1 MPRRRRRVSR
11 LSLFYFV
18 VTLGLLVGGSV
29 WLDRR
34 GEVTT
39 ARVASKQ
46 EEITVQQVPAGGWIR
61 WYRVGVEFP
70 TRDAGHG
77 MATVTLPQP
86 RYDALHPGD
95 SIQIRYLSFFPIL
108 ARAADR
114 STGQAALDVAGHFAN
129 DPWLLPFL
137 LWLLGGF
144 VALWI
149 ASRVAIVAIVV
160 AGLAWIAFAFPTQF
174 PTPRPLPP
182 APVEGTAR
190 VTAVTLVTKA
200 PARSTAR
207 RRSRFGRGT
216 SESIRR
222 LAMPYEVVQLR
233 FAPPDLPD
241 SVVAVDAVDS
251 ASIAG
256 LTVGAIVPIAYDP
269 RSPREAR
276 MTLGS
281 RTYRDRNRY
290 HFLVPV
296 MGLGVLGMLGAWGVR
311 HGRVRRARTAS
322 SGNVAPLAT
331 PSART
336 G

>member
-18 VTLGLLVGGSV
+18 VTLGLLVGGSL

-46 EEITVQQVPAGGWIR
+46 EDITVRQVPAGGWIR
-61 WYRVGVEFP
+61 WYRVGVEFA
-70 TRDAGHG
+70 TRDAGLG

-95 SIQIRYLSFFPIL
+95 TIQIRYLPFFPLL

-114 STGQAALDVAGHFAN
+114 STGQAFLDVARHFVD

-137 LWLLGGF
+137 VWLVGGF
-144 VALWI
+144 VALWV
-149 ASRVAIVAIVV
+149 ASRVATVAIVV
-160 AGLAWIAFAFPTQF
+160 AGLAWMALAFPLEF
-174 PTPRPLPP
+174 PAPRPLP
-182 APVEGTAR
+182 AVPVEATAR
-190 VTAVTLVTKA
+190 VTAITLVTKA
-200 PARSTAR
+200 PARTTAR
-207 RRSRFGRGT
+207 RSRVGRGT
-216 SESIRR
+216 SESVRR

-233 FAPPDLPD
+233 FAPPGLPD

-256 LTVGAIVPIAYDP
+256 LTAGAIVPIAYDP

-290 HFLVPV
+290 HFLVPM
-296 MGLGVLGMLGAWGVR
+296 MGLGLLGMLGAWGWR
-311 HGRVRRARTAS
+311 HNRVRRARTAT
-322 SGNVAPLAT
+322 SGNSAPFAI
-331 PSART
+331 PSAT
-336 G
+336 AG

>member
-46 EEITVQQVPAGGWIR
+46 EEITVKQVPAGGWIR
-61 WYRVGVEFP
+61 WYRVGVEFV
-70 TRDAGHG
+70 TRDAGLG
-77 MATVTLPQP
+77 MATVTLPQA

-95 SIQIRYLSFFPIL
+95 SIQVRYLPFFPLL
-108 ARAADR
+108 ARVADR
-114 STGQAALDVAGHFAN
+114 STGHAVLDVARHFAD

-137 LWLLGGF
+137 LWLVGGF

-149 ASRVAIVAIVV
+149 ASRVATVAIVV
-160 AGLAWIAFAFPTQF
+160 AGLAWMALAFPLEF
-174 PTPRPLPP
+174 PAPRPLPA
-182 APVEGTAR
+182 APVEATAR

-200 PARSTAR
+200 PARTTAR
-207 RRSRFGRGT
+207 RSRASRSM
-216 SESIRR
+216 SESVRR

-233 FAPPDLPD
+233 FAPPGLPD

-251 ASIAG
+251 ASVAG
-256 LTVGAIVPIAYDP
+256 LTAGAIVPIAYDP

-290 HFLVPV
+290 HFLVPM
-296 MGLGVLGMLGAWGVR
+296 MGLGLLGMLGAWGWR
-311 HGRVRRARTAS
+311 HGRVRRVRTVS
-322 SGNVAPLAT
+322 SGNAAPLAT

>member
-18 VTLGLLVGGSV
+18 VTLGLLVGGSI

-39 ARVASKQ
+39 ARVASKH
-46 EEITVQQVPAGGWIR
+46 EEITVQQVPVGGWIR
-61 WYRVGVEFP
+61 WYRVGVEFD
-70 TRDAGHG
+70 TRDAGRG

-86 RYDALHPGD
+86 RYDGLHPGD
-95 SIQIRYLSFFPIL
+95 TIQIRYLPFFPLL
-108 ARAADR
+108 ARAAER

-137 LWLLGGF
+137 FWLLGGF

-149 ASRVAIVAIVV
+149 ASRVATVAIVV
-160 AGLAWIAFAFPTQF
+160 AGLAWMALAFPLEF
-174 PTPRPLPP
+174 PAPRQLPP
-182 APVEGTAR
+182 APLDATAR

-200 PARSTAR
+200 PARTTP
-207 RRSRFGRGT
+207 RRSRVGLGT
-216 SESIRR
+216 SESVRR
-222 LAMPYEVVQLR
+222 LAMPYEVVQLQ
-233 FAPPDLPD
+233 FAPPGLPD
-241 SVVAVDAVDS
+241 SVVAVDVVDS
-251 ASIAG
+251 ASVAG
-256 LTVGAIVPIAYDP
+256 LTAGAIVPIAYDP
-269 RSPREAR
+269 RSPRDAR

-290 HFLVPV
+290 HFLVPM

-311 HGRVRRARTAS
+311 HGRVRRERTAS
-322 SGNVAPLAT
+322 PRNAAPLAT
-331 PSART
+331 PSARA